1 MRRMMKYDEIEKK
14 RIVFNKP
21 LKGENAFPE
30 AINFVWTSSVLM
42 HE

>member
-21 LKGENAFPE
+21 LKGE
-30 AINFVWTSSVLM
+30 M
-42 HE
+42 HFRKQLTLCGPHPY